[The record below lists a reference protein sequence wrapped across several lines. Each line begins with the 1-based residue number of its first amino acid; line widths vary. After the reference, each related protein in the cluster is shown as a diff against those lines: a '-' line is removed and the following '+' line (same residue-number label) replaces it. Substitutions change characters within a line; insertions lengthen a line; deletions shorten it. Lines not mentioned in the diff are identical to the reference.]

1 MHTSGNFLSCLKGVK
16 DPFEAQEGRWHF
28 SPQWKRASSRFE
40 GRISWF
46 FSRCGRKLGVPLEL
60 QQEPQGPSRVA
71 SGKSSL
77 HWSCEGP
84 LGIALQSVPDPWSS
98 SGSEAGTSVLAA
110 SIRNSTH
117 GKGHDEGGFGI
128 GKGGIEPQET
138 PYSQASTLKATGCLL
153 DCLWLSP
160 TPLTLQRA
168 VLHHL
173 SRRRS

>member
-98 SGSEAGTSVLAA
+98 SGSEAGTSVPAA
-110 SIRNSTH
+110 SIRNSAS
-117 GKGHDEGGFGI
+117 GKGHGEGGAAY
-128 GKGGIEPQET
+128 T
-138 PYSQASTLKATGCLL
+138 KARSSLRKPPV
-153 DCLWLSP
+153 S
-160 TPLTLQRA
+160 R
-168 VLHHL
+168 HL
-173 SRRRS
+173 PPKPESAYFTAFCSHLYL